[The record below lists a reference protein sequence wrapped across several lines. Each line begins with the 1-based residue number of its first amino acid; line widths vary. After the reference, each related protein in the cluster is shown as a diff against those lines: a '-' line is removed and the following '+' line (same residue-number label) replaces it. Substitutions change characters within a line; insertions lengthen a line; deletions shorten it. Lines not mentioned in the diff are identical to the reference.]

1 MGVSSSCVTVTDPRP
16 SLVERLYAQH
26 RVALQSFFQ
35 RRVRSKANAP
45 DLAQE
50 VYVRMLRVMDP
61 STIRN
66 PTVYLYTVANNLV
79 KEYAALDRRETSG
92 RNIDEAR
99 TSEQLEPETVA
110 ALEGELDT
118 KQRIARLEVV
128 LRQLRPK
135 CRAAVVLRFT
145 HELSYREIGIHLGIS
160 PQMARKYVDQALAHC
175 QDQLAPPG

>member
-1 MGVSSSCVTVTDPRP
+1 MSISGLKDSYSVGVSSSCATVPDPRP
-16 SLVERLYAQH
+16 SLVERLYTQH

-99 TSEQLEPETVA
+99 TS
-110 ALEGELDT
+110 
-118 KQRIARLEVV
+118 
-128 LRQLRPK
+128 
-135 CRAAVVLRFT
+135 
-145 HELSYREIGIHLGIS
+145 
-160 PQMARKYVDQALAHC
+160 
-175 QDQLAPPG
+175 